1 VALAQP
7 DPEVLRKA
15 QRGDQDAFAVL
26 MRQYERVVF
35 TYVLRIVRDRQ
46 LAEDLTQEIFF
57 RAYRSLRH
65 FSSRSLF
72 TTWLFQLAKNRVI
85 DELRARER
93 RPQRVELEDGP
104 PLRTAEPPAELRE
117 TVDAVWRAVGSL
129 NADLKMA
136 LLLRD
141 VVGLAYEEIADT
153 LEITLSTVKWRIYVA
168 RDRVQRAL
176 AEEGLASASPMR
188 AGSSRQVGSAR
199 R

>member
-1 VALAQP
+1 VALSQP
-7 DPEVLRKA
+7 DPVVLRKA
-15 QRGDQDAFAVL
+15 QHGDQDAFAVI
-26 MRQYERVVF
+26 MRQYERIVF
-35 TYVLRIVRDRQ
+35 TYVLRLVRDRQ

-57 RAYRSLRH
+57 RAFRSLRR

-85 DELRARER
+85 DELRAMER
-93 RPQRVELEDGP
+93 RPREVDLDDAP
-104 PLRTAEPPAELRE
+104 PLRTAEPPAGVRE

-141 VVGLAYEEIADT
+141 VVGLPYEEIADT
-153 LEITLSTVKWRIYVA
+153 LEITVSTVKWRIYVA

-176 AEEGLASASPMR
+176 AEEGLTSDSRSA
-188 AGSSRQVGSAR
+188 ALSSS
-199 R
+199 